1 MFYFCVKVRGFSLYQ
16 IAQNERFSVVQVNYI
31 QNSGV
36 ASTLFIIFTFTPY
49 LKFKYLIILSASEE
63 EQFVQQLQHIDTK
76 DNAFRNLIAQNKTM
90 LYYHIRSIVIQHEDA
105 DDVLQETFIK
115 AYENIASFKGQ
126 SKLSSWLYR
135 IATNQALD
143 FLKQKSRLQRVT
155 LDEYN
160 QQLIEQIETDPFF
173 NGDEATVLLHKAI
186 ATLPEKQQL
195 VFKMRYFQELDYNS
209 IAAILDTSVGALKA
223 SYHHATKK
231 IELFL
236 REH

>member
-1 MFYFCVKVRGFSLYQ
+1 M
-16 IAQNERFSVVQVNYI
+16 
-31 QNSGV
+31 
-36 ASTLFIIFTFTPY
+36 
-49 LKFKYLIILSASEE
+49 SASEE
-63 EQFVQQLQHIDTK
+63 EQFVQQLQHGDTK
-76 DNAFRNLIAQNKTM
+76 DSAFRDLIAQNKTM
-90 LYYHIRSIVIQHEDA
+90 LYYHIRSIVLNHEDT

-143 FLKQKSRLQRVT
+143 FLKHKSRLQKVT

-160 QQLIEQIETDPFF
+160 QQLIEQIEADPFF
-173 NGDEATVLLHKAI
+173 NGDEATLLLHKAI

-236 REH
+236 SEH